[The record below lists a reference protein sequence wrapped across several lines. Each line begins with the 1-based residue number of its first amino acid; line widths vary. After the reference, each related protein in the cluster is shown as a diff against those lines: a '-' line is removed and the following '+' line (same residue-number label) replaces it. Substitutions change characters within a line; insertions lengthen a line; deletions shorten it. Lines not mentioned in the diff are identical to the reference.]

1 MTVGCWLIIFIQE
14 YRSQVQYSESLKL
27 LWLCVNS
34 LVGIHGT
41 VDATFDSSVSATQLL
56 NIWPLVNM
64 YSTKVTFIYS
74 SPVARSYVDAVKQ
87 KMTSKVQA
95 IIQRIQFKKPPND
108 ACRGKYL
115 PTFGT
120 AADTLVLC
128 CWGIHGLVF
137 MNMWNTMETVGCT
150 SRQKMLS
157 LKGGKK
163 TYKRRS
169 WLVNNQPTAS
179 QGSLTVSPG
188 SYVTLRPCSVS
199 TSTIQ
204 RMLSTRGQR
213 HQFAICSPFY
223 IAWSICDHTST

>member
-120 AADTLVLC
+120 ASDTLVLC

-137 MNMWNTMETVGCT
+137 YEHVKHNGNCRMHKQTESALIKQRKENLQAPV
-150 SRQKMLS
+150 
-157 LKGGKK
+157 
-163 TYKRRS
+163 
-169 WLVNNQPTAS
+169 
-179 QGSLTVSPG
+179 LT
-188 SYVTLRPCSVS
+188 CQQS
-199 TSTIQ
+199 THCI
-204 RMLSTRGQR
+204 TR
-213 HQFAICSPFY
+213 
-223 IAWSICDHTST
+223 